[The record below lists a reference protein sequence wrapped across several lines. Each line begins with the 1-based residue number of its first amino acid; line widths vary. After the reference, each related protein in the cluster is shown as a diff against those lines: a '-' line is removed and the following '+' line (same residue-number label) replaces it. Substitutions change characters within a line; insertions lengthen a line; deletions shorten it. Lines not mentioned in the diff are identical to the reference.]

1 MRIILASTSPR
12 RRELMDLMGLRYEI
26 LAPEGEEVFDP
37 ALSPQNLVQ
46 HLARQKG
53 ENVAAR
59 TDGDALVIAADTVVA
74 LGSRILGKPRD
85 RTDAIAM
92 LASLSGRVH
101 SVFTGVCMF
110 GQGKI
115 VVESEETL
123 VHMRPLSET
132 EIAAYVDSGEPM
144 DKAGA
149 YGIQGRASLF
159 IPRIEGDYFNVMGF
173 PVCRIGQMLAAHFGL
188 SLSSP

>member
-1 MRIILASTSPR
+1 MNIILASTSPR
-12 RRELMDLMGLRYEI
+12 RRELIDLMGLRYEI
-26 LAPEGEEVFDP
+26 LAPEGEEIFDP
-37 ALSPQNLVQ
+37 ALLPKDLVQ
-46 HLARQKG
+46 HLARQKA

-59 TDGDALVIAADTVVA
+59 SRDDALVIAADTVVA
-74 LGSRILGKPRD
+74 LGNQVLGKPRD
-85 RTDAIAM
+85 AADAAAM
-92 LASLSGRVH
+92 LTALSGKAH

-123 VHMRPLSET
+123 VHMRPLSPA

-149 YGIQGRASLF
+149 YGIQGGASLF

-173 PVCRIGQMLAAHFGL
+173 PVCRIGQMLADHFGF
-188 SLSSP
+188 SLSFR

>member
-59 TDGDALVIAADTVVA
+59 TDGDVLVIAADTVVT

-115 VVESEETL
+115 VVDSEETL
-123 VHMRPLSET
+123 VHMRPLSEA

-188 SLSSP
+188 SLSSR

>member
-1 MRIILASTSPR
+1 MNIILASTSPR

-26 LAPEGEEVFDP
+26 LAPEGEEIFNP
-37 ALSPQNLVQ
+37 SLSPADLVQ
-46 HLARQKG
+46 QLARQKG

-59 TDGDALVIAADTVVA
+59 SGDDALVIAADTVVA
-74 LGSRILGKPRD
+74 LGSWVLGKPRD
-85 RTDAIAM
+85 AADAVAM
-92 LASLSGRVH
+92 LTALSGKAH

-123 VHMRPLSET
+123 VHMRPLSQA

-149 YGIQGRASLF
+149 YGIQGGASRF

-173 PVCRIGQMLAAHFGL
+173 PVCRIGQMLANHFGL
-188 SLSSP
+188 PLSFR

>member
-1 MRIILASTSPR
+1 MRIILASSSPR

-26 LAPEGEEVFDP
+26 LVPEGEEIFDP
-37 ALSPQNLVQ
+37 ALSPKELVQ

-53 ENVAAR
+53 EDVAAR
-59 TDGDALVIAADTVVA
+59 VDGDALVIAADTVVA
-74 LGSRILGKPRD
+74 LGHQVLGKPRD
-85 RTDAIAM
+85 RADAIAM
-92 LASLSGRVH
+92 LTALSGKAH

-123 VHMRPLSET
+123 VHMRPLSAA
-132 EIAAYVDSGEPM
+132 EIVAYVDSGEPM
-144 DKAGA
+144 DKAGG

-173 PVCRIGQMLAAHFGL
+173 PVCRIGQMLSEQFGL
-188 SLSSP
+188 TLSFH

>member
-26 LAPEGEEVFDP
+26 LAPEGEEIFDP

-85 RTDAIAM
+85 RADAIAM
-92 LASLSGRVH
+92 LTGLSGRAH

-123 VHMRPLSET
+123 VHMRPLSEA

-173 PVCRIGQMLAAHFGL
+173 PVCRIGRMLAAHFDL
-188 SLSSP
+188 SLSSC

>member
-115 VVESEETL
+115 VVDSEETL
-123 VHMRPLSET
+123 VHMRPLSEA

-188 SLSSP
+188 SLSSR

>member
-1 MRIILASTSPR
+1 MNIILASTSPR
-12 RRELMDLMGLRYEI
+12 RRELMDLMGLRYNI
-26 LAPEGEEVFDP
+26 LAPEGDEVHDP
-37 ALSPQNLVQ
+37 KLSPRALVE

-53 ENVAAR
+53 EDVAAR
-59 TDGDALVIAADTVVA
+59 APKDALVIAADTVVA
-74 LGSRILGKPRD
+74 LGERVLGKPKD
-85 RTDAIAM
+85 QADAVAM
-92 LASLSGRVH
+92 LTALSGRTH

-110 GQGKI
+110 GAGKI

-123 VHMRPLSET
+123 VHMRPLSAA

-149 YGIQGRASLF
+149 YGIQGGASLF

-173 PVCRIGQMLAAHFGL
+173 PVCHVGQMLVKHFGFIL
-188 SLSSP
+188 PC

>member
-1 MRIILASTSPR
+1 MRIILASSSPR

-37 ALSPQNLVQ
+37 ALSPKELVQ

-53 ENVAAR
+53 EDVAAR
-59 TDGDALVIAADTVVA
+59 VDGDALVIAADTVVA
-74 LGSRILGKPRD
+74 LGHQVLGKPRD
-85 RTDAIAM
+85 RADAIAM
-92 LASLSGRVH
+92 LTALSGKAH

-123 VHMRPLSET
+123 VHMRPLSAA
-132 EIAAYVDSGEPM
+132 EIVAYVDSGEPM
-144 DKAGA
+144 DKAGG

-173 PVCRIGQMLAAHFGL
+173 PVCRIGQMLSEQFGL
-188 SLSSP
+188 TLSFH

>member
-59 TDGDALVIAADTVVA
+59 TDGDVLVIAADTVVT

-115 VVESEETL
+115 VVDSEETL

-188 SLSSP
+188 SLSSR